1 MTRIVVGNGA
11 QALTDL
17 SGVVKIARSPT
28 KRIKLGIVANEF
40 FGREVGGAG
49 GFGWAA
55 RQAANLFNLEPEHGV
70 DAVFLN
76 RTLQRDEDSDES
88 LVHETRLITRK
99 ATWRSDLRRLRAE
112 RFDLLLMIDY
122 RPSYR
127 FFAGALPRTPIIV
140 WVRDPRTPADIRK
153 INTLHIPGAGN
164 ALPQGIDEIDCTS
177 LALIVRASRLV
188 ARPVLFATHAAPL
201 ADKIADTYR
210 TTPSQ
215 VFYLPNPIDLNPA
228 GDTKKD
234 RPRVIFLG
242 RLDPIKRPWLFV
254 ELARQ
259 FPEVEFLFLGN
270 NHFEG
275 EGAWQPAHLPAN
287 VKLLGHVDGVEKLR
301 LLASAWALVNTSIHE
316 ALAVSILEAFACET
330 PVISCQNLGGLV
342 SRFGIYTGRFD
353 GSGLEGVPKFA
364 KGLSRLLEDREL
376 RLRLGR
382 EGRCWVAARHGRS
395 QFIAAFD
402 EVCER
407 AGVFRPVGSW
417 RGAER

>member
-1 MTRIVVGNGA
+1 MRTGKR
-11 QALTDL
+11 TF
-17 SGVVKIARSPT
+17 
-28 KRIKLGIVANEF
+28 KRIKIGIVANEF
-40 FGREVGGAG
+40 FAEGVGGIG

-55 RQAANLFNLEPEHGV
+55 RQVANFFHQHPEHGI

-76 RTLQRDEDSDES
+76 RTLPLNEGAVES
-88 LVHETRLITRK
+88 WVHDTRLISRGV
-99 ATWRSDLRRLRAE
+99 TWRSDLRRLRAE

-140 WVRDPRTPADIRK
+140 WVRDPRPPADVRK
-153 INTLHIPGAGN
+153 INTLRIPGAGP
-164 ALPQGIDEIDCTS
+164 ARPQGIDEINCTS
-177 LALIVRASRLV
+177 LGVIVRASRLL
-188 ARPVLFATHAAPL
+188 ARPVLFATLATDL
-201 ADKIADTYR
+201 ADKVHDTYR

-215 VFYLPNPIDLNPA
+215 IFHLPNPIDINPA
-228 GDTKKD
+228 GETKSE
-234 RPRVIFLG
+234 RLRVIFLG
-242 RLDPIKRPWLFV
+242 RLDPIKRPWLFA

-275 EGAWQPAHLPAN
+275 EGAWQPTHLPAN
-287 VKLLGHVDGVEKLR
+287 VQMLGHVDGAEKLR

-316 ALAVSILEAFACET
+316 GVAVSMLESLACAT
-330 PVISCQNLGGLV
+330 PVISCQNPAELV

-353 GSGLEGVPKFA
+353 GTGLEGMPKFVE
-364 KGLSRLLEDREL
+364 GLRRLLGDREL

-382 EGRCWVAARHGRS
+382 EGRRWVGETHNSS

-402 EVCER
+402 ELCAR
-407 AGVFRPVGSW
+407 AEVRRPVGS
-417 RGAER
+417 AEGRAEG